1 MVDEGLSGARTSSA
15 HRAYKQYRTMGR
27 IRSAQEGEG
36 GVTMTERTL
45 YERLGGVD
53 AIALVVDRFSDQI
66 VTNPKL
72 NVNPAL
78 KDWNE
83 KGNLPSLK
91 FLRTLWICAEN
102 GGTFTTRAG
111 SWAKPT
117 RTCISLRKSSTRL
130 ERRSAVRLTTSM
142 CPSRKSRKFWVR

>member
-1 MVDEGLSGARTSSA
+1 MPE
-15 HRAYKQYRTMGR
+15 Q
-27 IRSAQEGEG
+27 
-36 GVTMTERTL
+36 TL

-78 KDWNE
+78 KEYNE

-91 FLRTLWICAEN
+91 FLRTLWICAAT
-102 GGTFTTRAG
+102 GGPFYYTGRELGEAH
-111 SWAKPT
+111 KDLH
-117 RTCISLRKSSTRL
+117 ISSEEFDEVGAEIGCALDYFNVPEQEKQEVLDAIVARKA
-130 ERRSAVRLTTSM
+130 EVIN
-142 CPSRKSRKFWVR
+142 PSR

>member
-1 MVDEGLSGARTSSA
+1 MLEAKKALG
-15 HRAYKQYRTMGR
+15 
-27 IRSAQEGEG
+27 G

-78 KDWNE
+78 KEYNE
-83 KGNLPSLK
+83 KGNLPRLK
-91 FLRTLWICAEN
+91 FMRTLWICAAT
-102 GGTFTTRAG
+102 GGPFSYTGRELDEAHNYLHISSEEFDEVGAEIGRALDYFNVPEQEKQEVLG
-111 SWAKPT
+111 A
-117 RTCISLRKSSTRL
+117 IVARKA
-130 ERRSAVRLTTSM
+130 EVIN
-142 CPSRKSRKFWVR
+142 PSR

>member
-1 MVDEGLSGARTSSA
+1 MP
-15 HRAYKQYRTMGR
+15 
-27 IRSAQEGEG
+27 
-36 GVTMTERTL
+36 ERTL

-78 KDWNE
+78 KEWNK

-91 FLRTLWICAEN
+91 FLRTLWICAATGAPFCYTGREL
-102 GGTFTTRAG
+102 GEAHKDLHITSEEFDEVGAEIGRALDYFNVPEPEKQEVL
-111 SWAKPT
+111 SA
-117 RTCISLRKSSTRL
+117 IVARKA
-130 ERRSAVRLTTSM
+130 EVIN
-142 CPSRKSRKFWVR
+142 PSR

>member
-1 MVDEGLSGARTSSA
+1 
-15 HRAYKQYRTMGR
+15 
-27 IRSAQEGEG
+27 
-36 GVTMTERTL
+36 MTERTL

-78 KDWNE
+78 KEYNE

-91 FLRTLWICAEN
+91 YLHITSEEFDEVGAEIS
-102 GGTFTTRAG
+102 RALDYFNVPEPEKQEVLG
-111 SWAKPT
+111 A
-117 RTCISLRKSSTRL
+117 IVARKA
-130 ERRSAVRLTTSM
+130 EVIN
-142 CPSRKSRKFWVR
+142 PSR

>member
-1 MVDEGLSGARTSSA
+1 MS
-15 HRAYKQYRTMGR
+15 
-27 IRSAQEGEG
+27 
-36 GVTMTERTL
+36 ERTL

-78 KDWNE
+78 KEWNE

-91 FLRTLWICAEN
+91 FLRTLWICAAT
-102 GGTFTTRAG
+102 GGPFYYTGRELGEAHKDLHITSEEFDEVGAEIGRALDYFKVPEPEKQEVLG
-111 SWAKPT
+111 A
-117 RTCISLRKSSTRL
+117 IVARKA
-130 ERRSAVRLTTSM
+130 EVIN
-142 CPSRKSRKFWVR
+142 PSR